1 MIVLDVQ
8 ALQSPAYAT
17 RGIGRYVADLVRTL
31 EREHPGVVAAYAW
44 NDRLPSGAVLD
55 ALGAELALG
64 DRLHASSRLRSRDV
78 DVLHIP
84 APFAPLQR
92 ADDEAI
98 AIADWLVPVRARR
111 LVLTVHDLIPWH
123 HPDVYLTDPRDRARY
138 HHRLAML
145 PAADVVIT
153 DSEAVARDVIDL
165 AGVAPGRVVVGGAGV
180 ADHFRPATTDRAER
194 LAALAGVLPAGAD
207 GFVLAVGAPDWRKNV
222 EGAVRAYAALPADLR
237 REHPL
242 VLAAGLDA
250 PAAAVVHEL
259 AARLD
264 IGDDVVVPG
273 FVDDHTLVALYQ
285 TASVVV
291 VPSRIEGFGLPVVE
305 ARACGARVVCSD
317 VASLVEVLPEPAAR
331 FDPDDVDDITRCI
344 ARALTDGGYQ
354 AVLDAVPPAPYTWS
368 LTAQRTVEAYAAVGR
383 GVTGPRRP
391 RRDRTRIG
399 VATHLPPTATGV
411 ADHSEHLI
419 AALAA
424 LDDVDVEVF
433 VPTVPHR
440 VAGAPGVAVHHLAA
454 LPQRWATGELDHV
467 LACVGNG
474 AIHRPLVDAMAVVP
488 AVVLLHDV
496 RLPYLFG
503 AGGPGWL
510 PADAPDDPASA
521 WPVASRATAVLVQS
535 EHAVALLLDTAGVPG
550 IDVGPHP
557 CWNDGST
564 EPIDDG
570 GPPWVISA
578 GIAHEAKQTDRFVA
592 AVAPLVARGVARAAI
607 VGDGGRRF
615 VDGIDGIDGI
625 VTTGHVD
632 GAEFDTW
639 LRRAALA
646 VQLRAGTNGES
657 SGVVAHCLA
666 RGVPLV
672 VTDIGAMGEIPD
684 AAALKAAVDV
694 EPADLED
701 AIGVLLAD
709 PDRLARMRAA
719 GLAFAARETA
729 AAQAGRVVEA
739 LRTTRVAG

>member
-1 MIVLDVQ
+1 VIVLDVQ

-31 EREHPGVVAAYAW
+31 EREHHGVVSAYVW
-44 NDRLPSGAVLD
+44 NDRLPGGAVLD

-64 DRLHASSRLRSRDV
+64 DRLVPASGLRGRDV

-98 AIADWLVPVRARR
+98 AIADWLVPVRAGR

-123 HPDVYLTDPRDRARY
+123 HPDVYLPDPRDLARY

-145 PAADVVIT
+145 ITADVVIT
-153 DSEAVARDVIDL
+153 DSEAVAHDVIDL

-180 ADHFRPATTDRAER
+180 ADHFEPPTTSRTER
-194 LAALAGVLPAGAD
+194 LTALAAILPAGTD

-222 EGAVRAYAALPADLR
+222 EGAVRAYAALPVELR
-237 REHPL
+237 RLYPL
-242 VLAAGLDA
+242 VLAAGLDG
-250 PAAAVVHEL
+250 PATAVLREL
-259 AARLD
+259 AADLGID
-264 IGDDVVVPG
+264 GDVVVPG
-273 FVDDHTLVALYQ
+273 FVDDPTLVALYQ

-331 FDPDDVDDITRCI
+331 FDPDDVDAIAGCI
-344 ARALTDGGYQ
+344 GRALTDGAYQ

-368 LTAQRTVEAYAAVGR
+368 LTAQRTVEAYTRANRRGAGR
-383 GVTGPRRP
+383 RLGRRS
-391 RRDRTRIG
+391 RTRIG
-399 VATHLPPTATGV
+399 VATHLPPTPTGV
-411 ADHSEHLI
+411 ADHSAHLI
-419 AALAA
+419 AALVE

-433 VPTVPHR
+433 VPTVAHR
-440 VAGAPGVAVHHLAA
+440 VAAAPGVAVHHLAA

-474 AIHRPLVDAMAVVP
+474 AIHRPLVDAIGVVP
-488 AVVLLHDV
+488 AAVFLHDV
-496 RLPYLFG
+496 RLRYLFG
-503 AGGPGWL
+503 AGGPGRL
-510 PADAPDDPASA
+510 SAGAPDDPASA

-535 EHAVALLLDTAGVPG
+535 QHAVALLRETAGVTG

-557 CWNDGST
+557 CWNDGVV

-615 VDGIDGIDGI
+615 VGGIDGI

-632 GAEFDTW
+632 GSEFDTW
-639 LRRAALA
+639 LRRAAVA

-672 VTDIGAMGEIPD
+672 VTDIGAMSEVPD
-684 AAALKAAVDV
+684 SAAIKVAVDV
-694 EPADLED
+694 EPVDLED
-701 AIGVLLAD
+701 VIGALLAD
-709 PDRLARMRAA
+709 PDRLAGMRAA

-729 AAQAGRVVEA
+729 EAQAGRVVEA